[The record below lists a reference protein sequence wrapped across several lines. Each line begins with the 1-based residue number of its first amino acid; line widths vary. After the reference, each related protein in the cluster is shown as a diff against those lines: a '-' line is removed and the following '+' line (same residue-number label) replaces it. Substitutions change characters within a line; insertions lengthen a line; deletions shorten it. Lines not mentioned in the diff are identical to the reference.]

1 MVQWLGDR
9 QPTSAVKCAELVW
22 QLAHC
27 SYPPLR
33 LLLGSYAI
41 ESIRDRM
48 RSVTEELED
57 WKHLNFAATGQE
69 GEKDTEPIENDEK
82 D

>member
-1 MVQWLGDR
+1 
-9 QPTSAVKCAELVW
+9 
-22 QLAHC
+22 
-27 SYPPLR
+27 
-33 LLLGSYAI
+33 
-41 ESIRDRM
+41 M